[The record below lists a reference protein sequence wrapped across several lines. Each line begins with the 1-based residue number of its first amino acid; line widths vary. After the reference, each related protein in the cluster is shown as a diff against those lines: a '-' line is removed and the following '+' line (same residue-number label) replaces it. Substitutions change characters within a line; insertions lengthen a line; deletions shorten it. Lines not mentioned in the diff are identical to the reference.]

1 MSEMMSKVCIG
12 VDPGARGS
20 MAIIHPDGGVDLFPW
35 DDAHMY
41 FEELEIL
48 DCRNFRPMA
57 AIEHVNAMPGQG
69 VTSMFNFGR
78 NFGMVLGMFH
88 TLRIPFELV
97 RPQRW
102 MKDFGISGDKN
113 DHVAVARRLFP
124 EVSLKRTPRCVKDDD
139 GHADALLLA
148 EWARRHFNG

>member
-1 MSEMMSKVCIG
+1 MGEMKKVLYIG
-12 VDPGARGS
+12 VDPGAKGS
-20 MAIIHPDGGVDLFPW
+20 MAVIYPGGIVLFPW
-35 DDAHMY
+35 DDMHMY
-41 FEELEIL
+41 YEELDNLDRDRFEIK
-48 DCRNFRPMA
+48 A
-57 AIEHVNAMPGQG
+57 AIEHVGAMPGQG

-78 NFGMVLGMFH
+78 NFGMILGMFY
-88 TLRIPFELV
+88 TMRIPFELV

-124 EVSLKRTPRCVKDDD
+124 GVSLKRTPKCKKDDD

-148 EWARRHFNG
+148 EWARRHLA

>member
-1 MSEMMSKVCIG
+1 MSEMEDTLYIG
-12 VDPGARGS
+12 VDPGAKGS
-20 MAIIHPDGGVDLFPW
+20 MAVIRPGGTVDLFPW
-35 DDAHMY
+35 DDARLY
-41 FEELEIL
+41 FTALQTMGYGSY
-48 DCRNFRPMA
+48 RTRA

-69 VTSMFNFGR
+69 VASMFNFGR
-78 NFGMVLGMFH
+78 NFGMILGMFY

-113 DHVAVARRLFP
+113 DHVTVARRLFP
-124 EVSLKRTPRCVKDDD
+124 EVSLKRTPRCKKDDD

-148 EWARRHFNG
+148 EWSRRHMS